1 MKKNFK
7 QTLAIFNKRKT
18 GNTYVPKIQNIFLSW
33 KKYVKEEQNAVNI
46 IGAIARQTLRR
57 EIFQRIR
64 MDAREKKIDR
74 SAIRKCQK
82 FFNNTRLANLRH
94 ALNRW
99 RENMKSLV
107 IQELVYTE
115 EMMQETIHQNGEHLE
130 KINETKHVR
139 ADQCLKREKV
149 RKVNTAMV

>member
-1 MKKNFK
+1 M
-7 QTLAIFNKRKT
+7 
-18 GNTYVPKIQNIFLSW
+18 PKIQNIFLSW

-57 EIFQRIR
+57 EVFQRIR

-115 EMMQETIHQNGEHLE
+115 EMMQDTIHQNGVHLE
-130 KINETKHVR
+130 
-139 ADQCLKREKV
+139 
-149 RKVNTAMV
+149 